1 LAIDFWALPAFFA
14 AFPEVLGAILKSKE
28 FDKFSGGDDGSSK
41 VKEEEVDTAWSARKE
56 ERKGKYS
63 RRERRQSRMVG
74 FWKGSR

>member
-1 LAIDFWALPAFFA
+1 MVRERSRRLVTVVHVRPLEI
-14 AFPEVLGAILKSKE
+14 G
-28 FDKFSGGDDGSSK
+28 GGDDGSSK